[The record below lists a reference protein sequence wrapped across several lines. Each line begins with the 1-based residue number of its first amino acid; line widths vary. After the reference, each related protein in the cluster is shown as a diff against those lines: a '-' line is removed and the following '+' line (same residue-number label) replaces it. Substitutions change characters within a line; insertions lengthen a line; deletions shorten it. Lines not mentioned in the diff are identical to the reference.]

1 MKQRRGYTG
10 YELLHSNPNF
20 KIKYPEFTAYNLEGS
35 TVHNSP
41 CMNPFWKPPE
51 PRQGKSRDEWD
62 FELKHDEED

>member
-1 MKQRRGYTG
+1 MK
-10 YELLHSNPNF
+10 L
-20 KIKYPEFTAYNLEGS
+20 KYPEFTAYNLEGS

-41 CMNPFWKPPE
+41 CMNLFWKPPE